1 MLAQAAGFAVLAAI
15 SPTALLVMA
24 VFLSSAD
31 PRRTA
36 IFYVVGAML
45 MTVAMAITVL
55 FILRAAGLDQ
65 PREHEPLYAFRLSLG
80 ILGVAAAAVIARRRP
95 RAKPEQQ
102 AGQPGKGFLSRLIA
116 RPGAGAAF
124 AVGVI
129 LFVPSTTFIAAVQ
142 VVASAQADATATV
155 VALVIVVLIS
165 ALIVWLP
172 LIGFLAAPDVTT
184 RTLRRANDWLR
195 AHGRMIGVYALAAG
209 GVILIVNGCLGLAG

>member
-1 MLAQAAGFAVLAAI
+1 MLGQAAGFAVLAAI

-24 VFLSSAD
+24 VFLGSAN

-36 IFYVVGAML
+36 VFYVVGAML
-45 MTVAMAITVL
+45 MTVAMAVAVL
-55 FILRAAGLDQ
+55 FILRATGLNQ
-65 PREHEPLYAFRLSLG
+65 PRQHDPRYGLRLGLG
-80 ILGVAAAAVIARRRP
+80 ILSLAAAAVIARRRP
-95 RAKPEQQ
+95 AAKDKPEQQ
-102 AGQPGKGFLSRLIA
+102 QGKGFLARLIA

-142 VVASAQADATATV
+142 VVATARADVAATV

-184 RTLRRANDWLR
+184 RTLRRANDWLH